1 MEQPLENHE
10 TPPSFWRSRFAI
22 GYLVI
27 GAVAAYYLL
36 TEHLA
41 HVVGV
46 LPYLILLACPL
57 MHIFMHGGHGHG
69 SHGHQHSQN
78 KNDKNGSPS

>member
-1 MEQPLENHE
+1 MEQPHENHE

-36 TEHLA
+36 R
-41 HVVGV
+41 
-46 LPYLILLACPL
+46 
-57 MHIFMHGGHGHG
+57 
-69 SHGHQHSQN
+69 
-78 KNDKNGSPS
+78 KR